1 MLIYVIISN
10 ASHKM
15 YIFLIDIYWNNWVKF
30 ILYTGVAEFLKNI
43 VYTPMQKQWFQDTS
57 WLWWVM
63 WLFYVNILSNHLLST
78 IQLAIS

>member
-30 ILYTGVAEFLKNI
+30 ILYTGVAEFFKNI
-43 VYTPMQKQWFQDTS
+43 VYISNAKTMVSGYQLTLMSNVTVLCQHPFQPS
-57 WLWWVM
+57 AK
-63 WLFYVNILSNHLLST
+63 YNSASN
-78 IQLAIS
+78 